1 MPVQTPPTA
10 GFIRKFQTL
19 KSVTEFPKGGYDVS
33 HITQKMIQHAKNL
46 MNMYYYNLN

>member
-19 KSVTEFPKGGYDVS
+19 KSVTEFPKGGYDVFM
-33 HITQKMIQHAKNL
+33 QRKKMIQHAKK
-46 MNMYYYNLN
+46 LNE